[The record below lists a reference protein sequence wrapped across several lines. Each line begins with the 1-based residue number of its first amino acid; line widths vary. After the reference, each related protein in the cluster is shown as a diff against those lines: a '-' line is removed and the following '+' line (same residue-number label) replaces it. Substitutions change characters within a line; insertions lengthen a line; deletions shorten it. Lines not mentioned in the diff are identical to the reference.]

1 MPGFVVGRSA
11 STVAILLG
19 SRGSGVS
26 AIRSL
31 STKNIAYYEANP
43 SGEIKSSPPTL
54 FPMQRLN
61 DSEPPS
67 MHLLIVACHQE
78 NLETIATTLDSAG
91 AIFTY
96 DVASDITQIGLLLQK
111 VKYDAVIWEEKM
123 PVAREL
129 PLLQMV
135 QASQQEIPVILVAE
149 ILGEEAAIDCI
160 KAGISDCVI
169 KERLFRLP
177 HVLRRALEE
186 FAERKARELELLK
199 LRSSQAMLN
208 QISRWLNSTLDLA
221 LILHQIVLLTGECFD
236 VDRVVMFSLS
246 GETVTAIQEW
256 RASPEVPS
264 LIGFQAPLADWI
276 YPWDPGRDL
285 HNHWVFHAPE
295 YDQMPKSPI
304 WQAQIQ
310 RGQILS
316 LLRVPIYIR
325 SRFFGALSLH
335 VTTNHRRFSFEEI
348 HLLEQMADLAAI
360 ALYNSQNYS
369 DLETLVKERTHQLEQ
384 EKILSEAAN
393 LAKTEFLSNMS
404 HEFRTPLTG
413 ILGFSNVLLQQIFGP
428 LTAKQ
433 KQYIASIAE
442 CGQHLLDLINDLL
455 DLSKVEAGKEDLN
468 IQTIIVEDLCLAC
481 LSLVRERAQNHGLEL
496 KLEIPPHIT
505 TCSGDQRRLKQI
517 LFNLLSNAI
526 KFTPS
531 GSITLRIELG
541 EGKIG
546 FAVIDTGIGIS
557 PDDQTQLFQPFQQL
571 NTGHPGKYEGTGLG
585 LALSRRL
592 AQLHHGDITLVSEL
606 GKGSTFT
613 LWIPDLGW

>member
-1 MPGFVVGRSA
+1 M
-11 STVAILLG
+11 
-19 SRGSGVS
+19 
-26 AIRSL
+26 IRSL
-31 STKNIAYYEANP
+31 STKNIAYYEANL
-43 SGEIKSSPPTL
+43 SGEPKSSPPTL

-67 MHLLIVACHQE
+67 MHLLIVAFHQE
-78 NLETIATTLDSAG
+78 NLETIATTLDLAG
-91 AIFTY
+91 VIFTY
-96 DVASDITQIGLLLQK
+96 DVAADIAQSQVLLQK

-123 PVAREL
+123 PAPREL
-129 PLLQMV
+129 PLLHIV

-149 ILGEEAAIDCI
+149 ILGQEGAIDCI

-169 KERLFRLP
+169 KARLFRLP
-177 HVLRRALEE
+177 YVLRRALDE
-186 FAERKARELELLK
+186 FADRKARELELLK
-199 LRSSQAMLN
+199 LRSSQALLN
-208 QISRWLNSTLDLA
+208 QISRSLNSTLDLA
-221 LILHQIVLLTGECFD
+221 SILHQIVQLTGECFD

-246 GETVTAIQEW
+246 EETVTAIEEW
-256 RASPEVPS
+256 RASPEVSS
-264 LIGFQAPLADWI
+264 LIGFQAPLDDWI
-276 YPWDPGRDL
+276 YPWDPRQDL
-285 HNHWVFHAPE
+285 HDRWVFHMPE

-310 RGQILS
+310 QGQILS

-325 SRFFGALSLH
+325 RRLFGALSLH
-335 VTTNHRRFSFEEI
+335 VTTHRRRFSQDEI
-348 HLLEQMADLAAI
+348 HIFEQIADLAAI
-360 ALYNSQNYS
+360 ALHNTQNYS
-369 DLETLVKERTHQLEQ
+369 DLEILVKERTHQLEQ

-393 LAKTEFLSNMS
+393 HAKTEFLSNMS

-481 LSLVRERAQNHGLEL
+481 LSLVRERIQNHGLEL
-496 KLEIPPHIT
+496 KLEIPPDIT

-531 GSITLRIELG
+531 GSITLRVEGG

-557 PDDQTQLFQPFQQL
+557 PEGQSQLFQPFQQL
-571 NTGHPGKYEGTGLG
+571 HSNLPTTYEGTGLG
-585 LALSRRL
+585 LALSRKL
-592 AQLHHGDITLVSEL
+592 AQLHNGDITLVSEL

-613 LWIPDLGW
+613 LWIPDRLTIDNYQLTIDN

>member
-1 MPGFVVGRSA
+1 
-11 STVAILLG
+11 
-19 SRGSGVS
+19 
-26 AIRSL
+26 
-31 STKNIAYYEANP
+31 
-43 SGEIKSSPPTL
+43 
-54 FPMQRLN
+54 
-61 DSEPPS
+61 
-67 MHLLIVACHQE
+67 MHLLILASHQE
-78 NLETIATTLDSAG
+78 NLETIATTLDYAG
-91 AIFTY
+91 VIFTY
-96 DVASDITQIGLLLQK
+96 DVASDIAQSQVLLQK
-111 VKYDAVIWEEKM
+111 VKYDAVIWEEKI
-123 PVAREL
+123 PDTREL

-135 QASQQEIPVILVAE
+135 RASQPEIPVILVAE
-149 ILGEEAAIDCI
+149 ILGEEGAIDCI

-169 KERLFRLP
+169 KDRWFRLP
-177 HVLRRALEE
+177 LVLRRSLAE
-186 FAERKARELELLK
+186 FAQRRAREIELLQ
-199 LRSSQAMLN
+199 LRSSQALLN
-208 QISRWLNSTLDLA
+208 QISRSLNSSLDLA
-221 LILHQIVLLTGECFD
+221 SILHQIVELTGQCFD

-246 GETVTAIQEW
+246 GETVTAIEEW

-264 LIGFQAPLADWI
+264 LIGFQAPLVEWI
-276 YPWDPGRDL
+276 YPWDPGQDL
-285 HNHWVFHAPE
+285 HDHWVFHVPE

-304 WQAQIQ
+304 WQAQIH

-325 SRFFGALSLH
+325 HRFFGALSLH
-335 VTTNHRRFSFEEI
+335 VTTNRRRFSFEEI
-348 HLLEQMADLAAI
+348 HLLEQMADFAAI
-360 ALYNSQNYS
+360 AIHNTQNYS
-369 DLETLVKERTHQLEQ
+369 HLENLVKQRTQQLEQ

-481 LSLVRERAQNHGLEL
+481 LSLIRERAQNHGLEL

-531 GSITLRIELG
+531 GSITLRVESA
-541 EGKIG
+541 EGQIG

-557 PDDQTQLFQPFQQL
+557 PEGQTQLFQPFQQL
-571 NTGHPGKYEGTGLG
+571 HTGFVSKYEGTGLG
-585 LALSRRL
+585 LALSRKL
-592 AQLHHGDITLVSEL
+592 AQLHNGDITLVSEL

-613 LWIPDLGW
+613 LWIPNLGSY